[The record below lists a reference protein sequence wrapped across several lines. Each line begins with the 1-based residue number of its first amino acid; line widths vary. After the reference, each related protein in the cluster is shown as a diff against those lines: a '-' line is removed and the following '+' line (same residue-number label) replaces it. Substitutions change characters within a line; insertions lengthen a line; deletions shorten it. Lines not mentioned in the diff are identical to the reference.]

1 MTKDEAEQIIRDFVK
16 PKPIKYWYDD
26 PYKDGKFDSSGY
38 VYEYPPVSGLLI
50 DAVLDRDKDC
60 KPYVTDD
67 ELQQD
72 EKFNAE
78 MEKRFTDLISRSN
91 DTAVDEYRKK
101 NSHLYSMV
109 TENNGKKITVIP
121 MSFSILSEFKE
132 KCEKAS
138 NEIGLKNFC
147 IYEHKDSN
155 DINGKIVCSSSSYG
169 GYFIN
174 HSAETAF
181 SDALRYCDY
190 FKRHAKESQIHEV
203 VEKLCDSISELIKNL
218 CDTIELD
225 YEQRVNNYITKC
237 NTNTKQ

>member
-1 MTKDEAEQIIRDFVK
+1 MTKDEAEQIIKNSVK
-16 PKPIKYWYDD
+16 PKPTKYWYDD
-26 PYKDGKFDSSGY
+26 PYKDGYANSSGC

-50 DAVLDRDKDC
+50 DALLERDKDC

-78 MEKRFTDLISRSN
+78 MEKRFTDLMN
-91 DTAVDEYRKK
+91 KAKDTAVDEYRKK

-109 TENNGKKITVIP
+109 TKNNGKKITIIP
-121 MSFSILSEFKE
+121 MSLSTLSDFEE
-132 KCEKAS
+132 KCDKVY
-138 NEIGLKNFC
+138 NDIGLKNFC
-147 IYEHKDSN
+147 VYEHKDSN
-155 DINGKIVCSSSSYG
+155 DINGKIVCSSSSFG

-190 FKRHAKESQIHEV
+190 FKRHANESESHEV
-203 VEKLCDSISELIKNL
+203 IEKLCDSISELIKSL
-218 CDTIELD
+218 CNTVESD
-225 YEQRVNNYITKC
+225 YMQRVNNYIKKY
-237 NTNTKQ
+237 NANINE

>member
-1 MTKDEAEQIIRDFVK
+1 MNKDEAEKIIRDFVK

-26 PYKDGKFDSSGY
+26 PRKDGYANSSGW
-38 VYEYPPVSGLLI
+38 VYEYPPVSGQLI
-50 DAVLDRDKDC
+50 DALLERDKDC

-78 MEKRFTDLISRSN
+78 MEKRFTDLMNRSK

-109 TENNGKKITVIP
+109 TENNGNKITVIP
-121 MSFSILSEFKE
+121 MSLYTLSGFKE

-138 NEIGLKNFC
+138 DEIGLKNFYV
-147 IYEHKDSN
+147 YEHKDSN
-155 DINGKIVCSSSSYG
+155 DINGKMVYGSSPYG

-190 FKRHAKESQIHEV
+190 FKRHAKESQSHEV

-218 CDTIELD
+218 CDTIESD
-225 YEQRVNNYITKC
+225 YMQRVNDYISKYKT
-237 NTNTKQ
+237 NTNE

>member
-1 MTKDEAEQIIRDFVK
+1 MNKDEAEKIIRDFVK
-16 PKPIKYWYDD
+16 PKPTARWYDD
-26 PYKDGKFDSSGY
+26 PYKDGKFDSSGW
-38 VYEYPPVSGLLI
+38 VYEYPPVSGQLI
-50 DAVLDRDKDC
+50 DALLERDKDC

-67 ELQQD
+67 ELPQN

-78 MEKRFTDLISRSN
+78 IEKRFTDLMSKVK

-109 TENNGKKITVIP
+109 TENNGNKITIIP
-121 MSFSILSEFKE
+121 MSLSTLSDFEE
-132 KCEKAS
+132 KCDKVS
-138 NEIGLKNFC
+138 NDIGLKNFC
-147 IYEHKDSN
+147 VYEHKDGN
-155 DINGKIVCSSSSYG
+155 DINGKIVCSSSSFG

-190 FKRHAKESQIHEV
+190 FKRHANKTKSYEV

-218 CDTIELD
+218 CDTIESD
-225 YEQRVNNYITKC
+225 YMQRVNDYISKC
-237 NTNTKQ
+237 KTSTNE

>member
-1 MTKDEAEQIIRDFVK
+1 MTKDEAEQIIKNSVK

-26 PYKDGKFDSSGY
+26 PYKDGYANSSGC

-50 DAVLDRDKDC
+50 DALLERDKDC

-67 ELQQD
+67 ELPQD

-78 MEKRFTDLISRSN
+78 IEKRFTDLMSRSK

-121 MSFSILSEFKE
+121 MSFSTLSDFEE

-138 NEIGLKNFC
+138 NEIGLKNFYV
-147 IYEHKDSN
+147 YEHKDSN
-155 DINGKIVCSSSSYG
+155 DINGKMVYCSSPYS

-174 HSAETAF
+174 HSAETVF

-190 FKRHAKESQIHEV
+190 FKRHANECKSCEV
-203 VEKLCDSISELIKNL
+203 VEKTCDCISELIKNL
-218 CDTIELD
+218 CDTIESD
-225 YEQRVNNYITKC
+225 YAQKIDSYIAKESINTEQ
-237 NTNTKQ
+237 

>member
-1 MTKDEAEQIIRDFVK
+1 MTKDEADKIIRDFVK

-26 PYKDGKFDSSGY
+26 PYKDGKFDSSGW
-38 VYEYPPVSGLLI
+38 VYEYPPVSGKLI
-50 DAVLDRDKDC
+50 DALLERDKDC
-60 KPYVTDD
+60 KPYITDD
-67 ELQQD
+67 ELPQD

-78 MEKRFTDLISRSN
+78 MEKRFTDLISRQN

-101 NSHLYSMV
+101 NSRLYSMV
-109 TENNGKKITVIP
+109 TENKGKKITVIP
-121 MSFSILSEFKE
+121 MSFSILSEFEE
-132 KCEKAS
+132 KCDKVY
-138 NEIGLKNFC
+138 NDIGLKNFC

-174 HSAETAF
+174 HSVETAF

-190 FKRHAKESQIHEV
+190 FKRHAKESQSHEV

-225 YEQRVNNYITKC
+225 YAQRVNNYISKC
-237 NTNTKQ
+237 KTSINE

>member
-1 MTKDEAEQIIRDFVK
+1 MNKDEAEKIIRDFVK

-26 PYKDGKFDSSGY
+26 PRKDGYANSSGW
-38 VYEYPPVSGLLI
+38 VYEYPPVSGQLI
-50 DAVLDRDKDC
+50 DAILERDKDC

-67 ELQQD
+67 ELPQD

-78 MEKRFTDLISRSN
+78 IEKRFTDLMSRSS
-91 DTAVDEYRKK
+91 DTAIDTYRKN
-101 NSHLYSMV
+101 NSRLYSMV
-109 TENNGKKITVIP
+109 TTNNGKKITVIP
-121 MSFSILSEFKE
+121 MSFYTLSDFEE
-132 KCEKAS
+132 KCDKVS
-138 NEIGLKNFC
+138 NDIGLKNFC

-218 CDTIELD
+218 CDTIESD
-225 YEQRVNNYITKC
+225 YMQRVNDYISKYKT
-237 NTNTKQ
+237 NTNE

>member
-26 PYKDGKFDSSGY
+26 SYKDGKFDSSGY

-50 DAVLDRDKDC
+50 DAVLERDKDC

-67 ELQQD
+67 ELPQD

-138 NEIGLKNFC
+138 NEIGLKNFYV
-147 IYEHKDSN
+147 YEHKDSN
-155 DINGKIVCSSSSYG
+155 DINGKMVCGSSDYC

-174 HSAETAF
+174 NSAETAF

-190 FKRHAKESQIHEV
+190 FKSHANESESCEV
-203 VEKLCDSISELIKNL
+203 IEKTCDNISSLIKSL

>member
-1 MTKDEAEQIIRDFVK
+1 MTKDESEQIIKDFVK
-16 PKPIKYWYDD
+16 PEPIKYWYDD
-26 PYKDGKFDSSGY
+26 PYKDGKFDSSGW

-50 DAVLDRDKDC
+50 DAVLERDKDC

-67 ELQQD
+67 ELPQD

-78 MEKRFTDLISRSN
+78 IEKRFTDLMSRSK

-109 TENNGKKITVIP
+109 TENNDNKITVIP
-121 MSFSILSEFKE
+121 MSLYTLSDFKE

-138 NEIGLKNFC
+138 DEIGLKNFYV
-147 IYEHKDSN
+147 YEHKDSN
-155 DINGKIVCSSSSYG
+155 DINGKMVYGSSPYG

-174 HSAETAF
+174 HSAKTVF

-190 FKRHAKESQIHEV
+190 FKKHANKTKSCEV
-203 VEKLCDSISELIKNL
+203 IEKTCDCISELIKNL
-218 CDTIELD
+218 CDTIESD
-225 YEQRVNNYITKC
+225 YAQKIDSYIAKESINTEQ
-237 NTNTKQ
+237 

>member
-1 MTKDEAEQIIRDFVK
+1 MNKDEAEKIIREYVPQK
-16 PKPIKYWYDD
+16 PTKHWYDD
-26 PYKDGKFDSSGY
+26 PYKDGKFDSSGW
-38 VYEYPPVSGLLI
+38 VYEYPPVSGQLI
-50 DAVLDRDKDC
+50 DALLERDKDC

-67 ELQQD
+67 ELPQD

-78 MEKRFTDLISRSN
+78 IEKRFTDLMSISK

-101 NSHLYSMV
+101 NSHIYSMV
-109 TENNGKKITVIP
+109 TENNGNKITVIP
-121 MSFSILSEFKE
+121 MSLSTLSEFEE
-132 KCEKAS
+132 KCNKVS
-138 NEIGLKNFC
+138 NDIGLKNFC

-155 DINGKIVCSSSSYG
+155 DINGKIVCSSSSFG

-190 FKRHAKESQIHEV
+190 FKRHANECQSHEV
-203 VEKLCDSISELIKNL
+203 VEKLCDSISELIKKL

-225 YEQRVNNYITKC
+225 YAQRINNYISKC
-237 NTNTKQ
+237 KTSINE

>member
-1 MTKDEAEQIIRDFVK
+1 MNKDEAERIIREYV
-16 PKPIKYWYDD
+16 PQNPIKRWYDD
-26 PYKDGKFDSSGY
+26 PYKDGYANSSGW
-38 VYEYPPVSGLLI
+38 VYEYPPVSGQLI
-50 DAVLDRDKDC
+50 DALLERDKDC

-78 MEKRFTDLISRSN
+78 MEKRFTDLMNRSK
-91 DTAVDEYRKK
+91 DTAVDEYSKK

-109 TENNGKKITVIP
+109 TENNGNKITVIP
-121 MSFSILSEFKE
+121 MSLYTLSGFKE

-138 NEIGLKNFC
+138 DEVGLKNFYV
-147 IYEHKDSN
+147 YEHKDSN
-155 DINGKIVCSSSSYG
+155 DINGKMVYGSSPYG

-190 FKRHAKESQIHEV
+190 FKRHAKESQSHEV

-218 CDTIELD
+218 CDTIESD
-225 YEQRVNNYITKC
+225 YMQRVNDYISKYKT
-237 NTNTKQ
+237 NTNE

>member
-1 MTKDEAEQIIRDFVK
+1 MTKDEAEQIIKNSVK
-16 PKPIKYWYDD
+16 PKPTKYWYDD
-26 PYKDGKFDSSGY
+26 PYKDGYANSSGW
-38 VYEYPPVSGLLI
+38 VYEYPPVSGQLI
-50 DAVLDRDKDC
+50 DALLERDKDC

-78 MEKRFTDLISRSN
+78 MEKRFTDLMNRAK

-101 NSHLYSMV
+101 NLHLYSMV
-109 TENNGKKITVIP
+109 TENNGNKITVIP
-121 MSFSILSEFKE
+121 MSFYTLSDFEE

-155 DINGKIVCSSSSYG
+155 DINGKIVCSSSSFG

-174 HSAETAF
+174 HSAKTAF

-190 FKRHAKESQIHEV
+190 FKRHANECKSYEV

-225 YEQRVNNYITKC
+225 YAQRVNNYISKC
-237 NTNTKQ
+237 KTSINE

>member
-1 MTKDEAEQIIRDFVK
+1 MNKDEAEKIIREYIPQK
-16 PKPIKYWYDD
+16 PTKHWYDD
-26 PYKDGKFDSSGY
+26 PYKDGYANSSGW
-38 VYEYPPVSGLLI
+38 VYEYPPVSGQLI
-50 DAVLDRDKDC
+50 DALLERDKDC
-60 KPYVTDD
+60 KPYITDD
-67 ELQQD
+67 ELPQD

-78 MEKRFTDLISRSN
+78 IESRFTDLMSRSK

-109 TENNGKKITVIP
+109 TKNNCNKITIIP
-121 MSFSILSEFKE
+121 MSLSTLSEFEE
-132 KCEKAS
+132 KCDKVS
-138 NEIGLKNFC
+138 NDIGLKNFC

-155 DINGKIVCSSSSYG
+155 DINGKIVCSSSSFG

-190 FKRHAKESQIHEV
+190 FKRHASESKSCEV
-203 VEKLCDSISELIKNL
+203 IEKTCDCISELIKKL

-225 YEQRVNNYITKC
+225 YAQRINNYISKC
-237 NTNTKQ
+237 KTSINE

>member
-1 MTKDEAEQIIRDFVK
+1 MNKDEAEKIIRDFVK

-26 PYKDGKFDSSGY
+26 PRKDGYANSSGW
-38 VYEYPPVSGLLI
+38 VYEYPPVSGQLI
-50 DAVLDRDKDC
+50 DAILERDKDC

-67 ELQQD
+67 ELPQD

-78 MEKRFTDLISRSN
+78 IEKRFTDLMSRSS
-91 DTAVDEYRKK
+91 DTAIDTYRKN
-101 NSHLYSMV
+101 NSRLYSMV
-109 TENNGKKITVIP
+109 TTNNGKKITVIP
-121 MSFSILSEFKE
+121 MSFYTLSDFEE
-132 KCEKAS
+132 KCDKVS
-138 NEIGLKNFC
+138 NDIGLKNFC

-155 DINGKIVCSSSSYG
+155 DINGKIVRSSSSYG

-218 CDTIELD
+218 CDTIESD
-225 YEQRVNNYITKC
+225 YMQRVNDYISKYKT
-237 NTNTKQ
+237 NTNE